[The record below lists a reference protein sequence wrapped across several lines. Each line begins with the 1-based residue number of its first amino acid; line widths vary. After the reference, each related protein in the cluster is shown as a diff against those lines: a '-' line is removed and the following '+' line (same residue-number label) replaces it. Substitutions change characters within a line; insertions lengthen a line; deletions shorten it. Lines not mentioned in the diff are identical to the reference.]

1 MRMQRKLLWAA
12 IGGTA
17 VAMAAWLFLPPGPR
31 GIARSAPHA
40 AVTPAPDAA
49 FHPTLETAHYA
60 IVSHADD
67 AQTKQVAD
75 VVEALHRGF
84 LELFPD
90 VPSRRTDGHKLQLVL
105 YRDRAHFRANNHS
118 KPWAEAYYLPPTC
131 YAYYAVGERNPYH
144 WMQHEATHQLHTE
157 LAGFSRAKWL
167 NEGLA
172 SYLGASRIESGTLM
186 PGTADAN
193 AYPIW
198 WLSSLYLS
206 GNFDEDVAQG
216 RVIPLRALIE
226 GTGPPIGQHVNLYYI
241 EYWSLTHFLLHHDN
255 GHHAKAY
262 RTLLEGDGS
271 LAEFEAEVGP
281 VEQVQA
287 QWYAY
292 LRSQAEATR

>member
-1 MRMQRKLLWAA
+1 MMVRRTWWWAVAAGAA
-12 IGGTA
+12 IALAVWCFLPLGTRA
-17 VAMAAWLFLPPGPR
+17 VAKPESR
-31 GIARSAPHA
+31 
-40 AVTPAPDAA
+40 VA
-49 FHPTLETAHYA
+49 FHPTLETPHYA
-60 IVSHADD
+60 IISHADD

-75 VVEALHRGF
+75 AVEALHRGF
-84 LELFPD
+84 HDLFPA
-90 VPSRRTDGHKLQLVL
+90 VPSQRKDGHKLQLLL
-105 YRDRAHFRANNHS
+105 YRDRAHFKANNHS

-157 LAGFSRAKWL
+157 LAGFSHAKWL

-172 SYLGASRIESGTLM
+172 SYLGASRIEAGKLQ

-206 GNFDEDVAQG
+206 GKLDEDVAQG

-255 GHHAKAY
+255 GRYANAY
-262 RTLLEGDGS
+262 RTLLKGDGS
-271 LAEFEAEVGP
+271 LAQFEAALGP

-292 LRSQAEATR
+292 LQTQAEAMR